1 MKLVIAVVQD
11 QDADRTI
18 ETLTDQGFR
27 VTRVASTGGFFS
39 VGNTTL
45 FCGVEDE
52 QVPTVINVLKET
64 CERRTRLIPAGPN
77 LVETAAMMGA
87 FVEVEVGG
95 ATVFILDVEHFEQ
108 T

>member
-1 MKLVIAVVQD
+1 MKLILTVVQD

-18 ETLTDQGFR
+18 KALTQAGHR
-27 VTRVASTGGFFS
+27 VTRVATTGGFFS

-45 FCGVEDE
+45 LIGVEDAS
-52 QVPTVINVLKET
+52 VPAVIDTLKTT

-77 LVETAAMMGA
+77 IVESAAMMGA

-95 ATVFILDVEHFEQ
+95 ATVFVLDVEHFEQ

>member
-1 MKLVIAVVQD
+1 MKLIIAVVQD

-18 ETLTDQGFR
+18 ETLNAQGYR

-45 FCGVEDE
+45 FCGVEDAE
-52 QVPTVINVLKET
+52 VSAVINILKQT

-77 LVETAAMMGA
+77 LVESAAMMGA

-95 ATVFILDVEHFEQ
+95 ATVFILNIEHFEQ

>member
-11 QDADRTI
+11 QDADRTVNALN
-18 ETLTDQGFR
+18 EAGHR

-45 FCGVEDE
+45 FSGVADE
-52 QVPTVINVLKET
+52 QVASVIAILQET
-64 CERRTRLIPAGPN
+64 CERRTRLVPAGPN
-77 LVETAAMMGA
+77 IIETAAMMGA

-95 ATVFILDVEHFEQ
+95 ATTFVIDVEHFEQ